1 MKALKAI
8 VESIKENIKI
18 SKERVK
24 RYEELMEEKCP
35 NRTDDA
41 MHSYHCGK
49 IHAFEEVKT
58 ALDDLLRGLSDG

>member
-1 MKALKAI
+1 MKSLKAI

-24 RYEELMEEKCP
+24 RYEELGEEM

-41 MHSYHCGK
+41 MHSYHSGK
-49 IHAFEEVKT
+49 INAFEEVKE
-58 ALDDLLRGLSDG
+58 ALEDLLRGLVNES